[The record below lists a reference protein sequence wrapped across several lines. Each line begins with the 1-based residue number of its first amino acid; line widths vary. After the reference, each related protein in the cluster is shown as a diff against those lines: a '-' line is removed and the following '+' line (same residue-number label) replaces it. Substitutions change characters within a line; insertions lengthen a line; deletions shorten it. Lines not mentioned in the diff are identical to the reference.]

1 MIKPMRA
8 TTITKIFVGM
18 QARVLIITSCIL
30 QDKTY
35 TSIALHFLCFEVE
48 LLELQLKPY
57 KLFAPFTHSIY
68 LVLPHSVTQFESV
81 SVDTG
86 SLEQW
91 IFSSQTTDGR

>member
-1 MIKPMRA
+1 M
-8 TTITKIFVGM
+8 F
-18 QARVLIITSCIL
+18 L
-30 QDKTY
+30 D
-35 TSIALHFLCFEVE
+35 FLCFEVE

-57 KLFAPFTHSIY
+57 KLFAQFTYNIY
-68 LVLPHSVTQFESV
+68 LVSPHSVTQFESV